1 MNQRVVIAGAV
12 RTPIG
17 RFQGGLAG
25 LTAPQLGAAAIRGL
39 LDRTG
44 LDPALLDEVLMGC
57 VVQAGLGQNP
67 ARQAAI
73 AAGVPET
80 ISSATINK
88 VCGSGLKTV
97 MLAAQAIKA
106 GDAECILAG
115 GMECMSRIP
124 YALFDARDG
133 MRLGDRKVTDLMVHD
148 GLWDVYNDFHMGMTA
163 ELVVEKYGVDRER
176 QDAFAAESHR
186 RAVAAAEAGEFDREI
201 VPVSV
206 PRRKADPLVVD
217 RDEGPRP
224 GTTVE
229 GLAKLRPAFKRDG
242 GSVTPGNA
250 STINDGAAA
259 ALVCTR
265 DFAREHG
272 LPVRAVIEAYST
284 GAVEPKWV
292 MMAPVTAVGNL
303 LRKTGRSLGDYGL
316 VELNEAFAAQAI
328 AVTEQ
333 LGLDMEKV
341 NVRGGGVA
349 LGHPIG
355 ASGCRC
361 LVTLLHAMEDR
372 GVPDGIVSLCLGG
385 GDAVAMAISLP
396 K

>member
-1 MNQRVVIAGAV
+1 MNQRAVIAGAV

-17 RFQGGLAG
+17 RFQGGLSG
-25 LTAPQLGAAAIRGL
+25 LAAPQLGAVAIKGL

-44 LDPALLDEVLMGC
+44 LDPALIDEVLMGS

-73 AAGVPET
+73 AAGVPDS
-80 ISSATINK
+80 ISAVTINK

-106 GDAECILAG
+106 GDLECAVAG

-124 YALFDARDG
+124 YAMFDARDG
-133 MRLGDRKVTDLMVHD
+133 MRLGHRQVTDLMVHD

-163 ELVVEKYGVDRER
+163 ELVVEKYGIDRGR

-206 PRRKADPLVVD
+206 PQRKGDPLVIAA
-217 RDEGPRP
+217 DEGPRP
-224 GTTVE
+224 GVTAA

-259 ALVCTR
+259 VLVCSEN
-265 DFAREHG
+265 FAKEHG
-272 LPVRAVIEAYST
+272 LAVRAVIEAYST

-303 LRKTGRSLGDYGL
+303 LRKTGKTIADYGL
-316 VELNEAFAAQAI
+316 VELNEAFAAQAV
-328 AVTEQ
+328 AVTAE
-333 LGLDMEKV
+333 LGLDPAVV

-355 ASGCRC
+355 ASGTRC
-361 LVTLLHAMEDR
+361 LVTLLHLMEDR
-372 GVPDGIVSLCLGG
+372 DVADGIVSLCLGG
-385 GDAVAMAISLP
+385 GDAVAMALNRP
-396 K
+396 